1 MKKNIFKIGGL
12 SLLLAFSFMA
22 VGSTTYAKEVEKNVI
37 SEVSNINIE
46 KLSAKEV
53 ENIRQKMNKELDKLP
68 VYEDKKSNELS
79 SNGKK
84 LNSIS
89 TNSSYYPT
97 RAGII
102 LVTTDGS
109 FGSLVGHAGIIWSSK
124 TTIESFPSTGVKKF
138 KNDWDSRYK
147 KVWAVTTKKLIA
159 NQENAVSNWCANQ
172 VGKPYNWEFT
182 KPHLRN
188 KFYCSQLVYA
198 GFLDKYNL
206 NLNYGSWIVFP
217 YDLVR
222 TNNTYIIYKK

>member
-1 MKKNIFKIGGL
+1 MKI
-12 SLLLAFSFMA
+12 
-22 VGSTTYAKEVEKNVI
+22 
-37 SEVSNINIE
+37 
-46 KLSAKEV
+46 
-53 ENIRQKMNKELDKLP
+53 
-68 VYEDKKSNELS
+68 KKSNELS

-147 KVWAVTTKKLIA
+147 KVWAVTTKKLKCK
-159 NQENAVSNWCANQ
+159 SR
-172 VGKPYNWEFT
+172 K
-182 KPHLRN
+182 
-188 KFYCSQLVYA
+188 CSIQLVC
-198 GFLDKYNL
+198 KP
-206 NLNYGSWIVFP
+206 SWKTI
-217 YDLVR
+217 
-222 TNNTYIIYKK
+222 